1 MAASGGRWDSRAGG
15 CLTHGV
21 ATEMEVAVTAFG
33 PLLGLLEEVPD
44 HRRAEGKVY
53 RLPHVLLFSILA
65 IVSGGNS
72 YRSIATFIDTH
83 RRRLNRAFGLRWRRA
98 PAHTAIRYILQG
110 LDGDAV
116 EAAFR
121 RHATLLQAACA
132 RPGGGSLAIDGK
144 TLRGSFDGFRDR
156 AAAQL
161 LGVFATDT
169 ALVLAHS
176 DIDEKSNEI
185 PAAQALLAELGLAG
199 RLVTLDAL
207 HCQSAHS
214 KPPPRPDAT

>member
-1 MAASGGRWDSRAGG
+1 
-15 CLTHGV
+15 V
-21 ATEMEVAVTAFG
+21 EVEVEVAVTAFA

-53 RLPHVLLFSILA
+53 QLAHVLLFSILA

-72 YRSIATFIDTH
+72 YRSIATFIEMH
-83 RRRLNRAFGLRWRRA
+83 RHRLNEVFGLTWRRA

-110 LDGDAV
+110 LDSNAV

-121 RHATLLQAACA
+121 RHANLLQAAHA
-132 RPGGGSLAIDGK
+132 KPGGGSLAIDGK

-156 AAAQL
+156 AAAHL

-176 DIDEKSNEI
+176 EVDEKSNEI

-207 HCQSAHS
+207 HCQR
-214 KPPPRPDAT
+214 KPSTSPPRLEPT

>member
-1 MAASGGRWDSRAGG
+1 M
-15 CLTHGV
+15 
-21 ATEMEVAVTAFG
+21 TAFA

-53 RLPHVLLFSILA
+53 QLAHVLLFSILA

-72 YRSIATFIDTH
+72 YRSIVTFIEMH
-83 RRRLNRAFGLRWRRA
+83 RHRLS
-98 PAHTAIRYILQG
+98 
-110 LDGDAV
+110 DAV

-121 RHATLLQAACA
+121 RHASLLQAAHA
-132 RPGGGSLAIDGK
+132 KPGGGSLAIDGK

-156 AAAQL
+156 AAAHL

-176 DIDEKSNEI
+176 EVDEKSNEI

-199 RLVTLDAL
+199 HLLTLDAL
-207 HCQSAHS
+207 HCQR
-214 KPPPRPDAT
+214 KPSTSPPRPEPT